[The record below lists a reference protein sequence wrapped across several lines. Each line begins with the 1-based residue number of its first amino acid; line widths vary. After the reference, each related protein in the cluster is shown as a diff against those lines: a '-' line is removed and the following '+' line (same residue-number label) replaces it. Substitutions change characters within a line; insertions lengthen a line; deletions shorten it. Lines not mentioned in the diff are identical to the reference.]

1 MKENY
6 DVIIIGAG
14 PAGLSCAS
22 VLADSELSVL
32 IVDKSKTLATKACG
46 GGITHLGS
54 DYHIPQFK
62 TLTFDKQTV
71 FLNRLKFTFHL
82 AHPLK
87 TISRKELSE
96 YQISEVKKSLNIEIQ
111 TQIIINKIEKDHIV
125 TNFGKFGFKWLVGAD
140 GATSQV
146 RKYLNL
152 PFNVRAGFSTEVQ
165 ISNPKFSWYVNPRQM
180 GSAYVWCFPHKNHA
194 NIGIYY
200 DPEQLPPAAARI
212 LLNIYLNK
220 IAGLPASLNI
230 LGGVVNCRYSG
241 CEFGN
246 IFLSGD
252 AAGLAILSSGE
263 GISSALISGQEVAL
277 KILDPSYTMPQ
288 LEHLLKI
295 KNRQEKLHRI
305 YENHPRLQYIF
316 YVIFLLA
323 QKSKRFQKWFGN

>member
-1 MKENY
+1 MKEFY
-6 DVIIIGAG
+6 DVVIIGAG

-46 GGITHLGS
+46 GAITHLGS

-87 TISRKELSE
+87 TISRKDLSG
-96 YQISEVKKSLNIEIQ
+96 YQISEVKKALNIEIQ

-125 TNFGKFGFKWLVGAD
+125 TNFGKFGYKWLVGAD
-140 GATSQV
+140 GTTSQV

-152 PFNVRAGFSTEVQ
+152 PFSIRAGFSTEVE
-165 ISNPKFSWYVNPRQM
+165 ISNPRFSWYVNPREM

-200 DPEQLPPAAARI
+200 DPEQLPPAAARFV
-212 LLNIYLNK
+212 LNVYLNK
-220 IAGLPASLNI
+220 IAGLPATLNI
-230 LGGVVNCRYSG
+230 SGGVVNCRYSG

-246 IFLSGD
+246 IFLAGD

-263 GISSALISGQEVAL
+263 GISSALISGQEVGR

-288 LEHLLKI
+288 LEHLIKI

-305 YENHPRLQYIF
+305 YENHPRMQYIF

>member
-1 MKENY
+1 MQENY
-6 DVIIIGAG
+6 DVVIIGAG

-22 VLADSELSVL
+22 ALAGSSLSVL
-32 IVDKSKTLATKACG
+32 IIDKSKTLATKACG
-46 GGITHLGS
+46 GGITQLAGNFGLPP
-54 DYHIPQFK
+54 DKIRI
-62 TLTFDKQTV
+62 FDKQTV
-71 FLNRLKFTFHL
+71 FLNRLKFTFRL
-82 AHPLK
+82 QNPLK
-87 TISRKELSE
+87 TIARKDLSDFQLAEL
-96 YQISEVKKSLNIEIQ
+96 KKAPNIEIRNPV
-111 TQIIINKIEKDHIV
+111 IIKNIQKNYVV
-125 TNFGKFGFKWLVGAD
+125 TNQGNFGFKWLVGAD

-152 PFNVRAGFSTEVQ
+152 PFSIRAGFSTEVQ
-165 ISNPKFSWYVNPRQM
+165 ISDPKFSWYVNPRKM

-200 DPEQLPPAAARI
+200 DPEQLPPAAARF

-220 IAGLPASLNI
+220 IAGLPATLNMS
-230 LGGVVNCRYSG
+230 GGVVNCRYSG

-246 IFLSGD
+246 IFLAGD

-263 GISSALISGQEVAL
+263 GISSALISGLEVAR
-277 KILDPSYTMPQ
+277 KILDPSYPMPQ